1 MWNSDNQETAEDREN
16 MTYVKIYVA
25 LKINEY
31 KVIENGCSFIYTT
44 YEIDCQAMFCWH
56 RIDSNKNT

>member
-44 YEIDCQAMFCWH
+44 YENIPDWLPGNVLLAPN
-56 RIDSNKNT
+56 R